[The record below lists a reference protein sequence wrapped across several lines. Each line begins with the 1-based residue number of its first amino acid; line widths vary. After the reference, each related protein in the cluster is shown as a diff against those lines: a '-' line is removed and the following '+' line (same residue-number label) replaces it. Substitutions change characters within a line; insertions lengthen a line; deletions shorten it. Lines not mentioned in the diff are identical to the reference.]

1 MRLDFSK
8 NTAGAYGSAKDIA
21 NLLLYI
27 LKNRFSLMEATRFDE
42 IEINQRKFKNTDY
55 LVNDLAGF
63 MAGKTGYSD
72 LAGGNLAIVLDK
84 GYGHPII
91 IVVLGSNFEG
101 RFRDAKNLYEAVI
114 VAAKRARKI
123 NDDNK
128 LEFNSLLS
136 TMTSGH
142 EDEFEDRE
150 NPEQMKLSLEFEKRE
165 KAHINAVKE
174 LVDGKIEYRYKS
186 ENK

>member
-1 MRLDFSK
+1 MAIK
-8 NTAGAYGSAKDIA
+8 PI
-21 NLLLYI
+21 NLTKI
-27 LKNRFSLMEATRFDE
+27 KAS
-42 IEINQRKFKNTDY
+42 I
-55 LVNDLAGF
+55 
-63 MAGKTGYSD
+63 
-72 LAGGNLAIVLDK
+72 
-84 GYGHPII
+84 P
-91 IVVLGSNFEG
+91 
-101 RFRDAKNLYEAVI
+101 NLYEAVI
-114 VAAKRARKI
+114 VAAKRARKL

-174 LVDGKIEYRYKS
+174 LVDAKIEYRYKS
-186 ENK
+186 EKDK

>member
-1 MRLDFSK
+1 MAIK
-8 NTAGAYGSAKDIA
+8 PI
-21 NLLLYI
+21 NLTKI
-27 LKNRFSLMEATRFDE
+27 KAS
-42 IEINQRKFKNTDY
+42 I
-55 LVNDLAGF
+55 
-63 MAGKTGYSD
+63 
-72 LAGGNLAIVLDK
+72 
-84 GYGHPII
+84 P
-91 IVVLGSNFEG
+91 
-101 RFRDAKNLYEAVI
+101 NLYEAVI

-165 KAHINAVKE
+165 KAHINAIKE
-174 LVDGKIEYRYKS
+174 LVDAKIEYRYKTD
-186 ENK
+186 KDK